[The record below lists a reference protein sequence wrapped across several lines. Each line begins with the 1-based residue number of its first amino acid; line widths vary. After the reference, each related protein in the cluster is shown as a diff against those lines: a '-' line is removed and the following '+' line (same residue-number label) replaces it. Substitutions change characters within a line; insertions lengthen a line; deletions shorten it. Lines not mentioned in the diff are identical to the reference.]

1 LAGRDYYEVLGISRN
16 SGPEEIKKAFRQLAL
31 QYHPDRNPG
40 DKSSEEKFKELNEAY
55 SVLSD
60 PRKRE
65 QYDTYGHAGPAG
77 QGFGGFTDFNI
88 GGVEDILNEFFGF
101 GTIFGGGRQQ
111 RARRGADLRY
121 NLEIAFEEA
130 AFGAEKDIVV
140 PRTAACAECAGTGA
154 KKGTRPER
162 CAACNGRGQVSVQQG
177 FFSMT
182 RTCGRC
188 RGSGEIIRE
197 RCAECSGSGT
207 VREKRSLKVK
217 IPAGV
222 DNGTRL
228 KLRGEG
234 EAGQGGG
241 PSGDLYVVMSVLS
254 HPFFIRE
261 GEHLLCEVPISFP
274 QAALGDEIEVPTL
287 SGKKKLVIPQGT
299 PSGHEFV
306 MKGEGV
312 AVLNGHRRGNLVIR
326 VVIDVPKKLTKRQ
339 KELLAEFQ
347 ELSGDSPGP
356 ISRSFFEKVKEIFG

>member
-1 LAGRDYYEVLGISRN
+1 MAKRDYYDVLGVSRD
-16 SGPEEIKKAFRQLAL
+16 SGPDEVKKAFRQRAL

-40 DKSSEEKFKELNEAY
+40 DRGSEEKFKELNEAY

-60 PRKRE
+60 PQKRE
-65 QYDTYGHAGPAG
+65 QYDAYGHAGPSG
-77 QGFGGFTDFNI
+77 QGFGGFSDFNF
-88 GGVEDILNEFFGF
+88 GGVEDILNDFFGF
-101 GTIFGGGRQQ
+101 GTIFGASRQ

-130 AFGAEKDIVV
+130 AFGAEKEIEV
-140 PRTAACAECAGTGA
+140 PRTAACAECAGSGA
-154 KKGTRPER
+154 KRGTRPER

-197 RCAECSGSGT
+197 RCPSCGGNGT

-217 IPAGV
+217 IPPGV

-234 EAGQGGG
+234 EAGPGGG
-241 PSGDLYVVMSVLS
+241 PVGDLYVVMSVRE
-254 HPFFIRE
+254 HPFFVRE
-261 GEHLLCEVPISFP
+261 GEHLLCEVPITFS
-274 QAALGDEIEVPTL
+274 QAALGDDIEVPTL
-287 SGKKKLVIPQGT
+287 SGKRKLTVPAGT
-299 PSGHEFV
+299 QAGQEFV
-306 MKGEGV
+306 LKGEGI

-326 VVIDVPKKLTKRQ
+326 ILIDVPKKLSKRQ
-339 KELLAEFQ
+339 KELLIEFQ
-347 ELSGDSPGP
+347 ELSEASPGP

>member
-1 LAGRDYYEVLGISRN
+1 VTKRDYYEVLGVSRDC
-16 SGPEEIKKAFRQLAL
+16 PPDDLKKAFRQLAL

-40 DKSSEEKFKELNEAY
+40 DKSAEEKFKELNEAY

-65 QYDTYGHAGPAG
+65 QYDAYGHAGASG
-77 QGFGGFTDFNI
+77 QGFGGFGDFNF
-88 GGVEDILNEFFGF
+88 GGVEDILNDFFGF
-101 GTIFGGGRQQ
+101 GAIFGGGRQ
-111 RARRGADLRY
+111 RSRRGADLRY

-130 AFGAEKDIVV
+130 AFGTEKEIVV
-140 PRTAACAECAGTGA
+140 PRTVACAECGGSGA
-154 KKGTRPER
+154 KRGTHPER

-188 RGSGEIIRE
+188 HGTGEVIRDRCPACAGSG
-197 RCAECSGSGT
+197 A

-217 IPAGV
+217 VPAGV

-234 EAGQGGG
+234 EAGQNGG
-241 PSGDLYVVMSVLS
+241 PPGDLYVVVAVRE
-254 HPFFIRE
+254 HPFFVRD
-261 GEHLLCEVPISFP
+261 GEHLLCEVPITFP
-274 QAALGDEIEVPTL
+274 QAVLGASIEVPTL
-287 SGKKKLVIPQGT
+287 TGKKKLTLPPGT
-299 PSGHEFV
+299 QSAQEFV
-306 MKGEGV
+306 MKGEGI

-326 VVIDVPKKLTKRQ
+326 VVIDVPKKLSKRQ
-339 KELLAEFQ
+339 KELLLEFQ

-356 ISRSFFEKVKEIFG
+356 ISRSFLEKVKEIFG